1 MNALQTRGIVL
12 NRINFG
18 EADRILTII
27 TPDHG
32 KLRLMAKG
40 VRKVKS
46 KLAGGI
52 ELFSISEISF
62 LAGRRDIGTLVS
74 TRLVTHYGSI
84 VNEINRT
91 TAGYNALKLIDT
103 ITEEDS
109 EPEYYET
116 LLRTLAT
123 LNNTRLSIVLAE
135 SWLFM
140 HALQLSGHT
149 PNLKTDTN
157 GAKLEPN
164 TNYQFDFEAQAFF
177 VNDQGLYNDKHIKMM
192 RLLLSE
198 TPAKIAVV
206 GGAEQILEDLEGLL
220 KALVK
225 QSLAA

>member
-1 MNALQTRGIVL
+1 MNSQQTNGIVL

-27 TPDHG
+27 TPEHG

-52 ELFSISEISF
+52 ELFSISDISF
-62 LAGRRDIGTLVS
+62 IRGKRDIGTLIS
-74 TRLVTHYGSI
+74 TRLVTHYGNI
-84 VNEINRT
+84 VTDIDRT

-109 EPEYYET
+109 EADYYQV

-123 LNNTRLSIVLAE
+123 LNNSELSIVLAE

-140 HALQLSGHT
+140 QALKLGGHT
-149 PNLKTDTN
+149 PNLSTDTN
-157 GAKLEPN
+157 GAKLEAN

-177 VNDQGLYNDKHIKMM
+177 VSERGIYSDRHIKLM
-192 RLLLSE
+192 RLLLAELPS
-198 TPAKIAVV
+198 KIAVV
-206 GGAEQILEDLEGLL
+206 GGADQILEDLEGLL
-220 KALVK
+220 KALIK
-225 QSLAA
+225 QSTG

>member
-1 MNALQTRGIVL
+1 MNSQQTNGIVL

-27 TPDHG
+27 TPEYG

-40 VRKVKS
+40 VRRVKS

-52 ELFSISEISF
+52 ELFSISDISF
-62 LAGRRDIGTLVS
+62 IRGRGDIGTLVS
-74 TRLVTHYGSI
+74 TRLVTHYGNI
-84 VNEINRT
+84 VSEINRT

-109 EPEYYET
+109 EADYYQV

-123 LNNTRLSIVLAE
+123 LNNTDLSIVLAE

-140 HALQLSGHT
+140 QALKLGGHT
-149 PNLKTDTN
+149 PNLITDTN
-157 GAKLEPN
+157 GAKLEAN
-164 TNYQFDFEAQAFF
+164 TNYQFDFDAQAFF
-177 VNDQGLYNDKHIKMM
+177 ANDRGIYRDSHIKLL

-198 TPAKIAVV
+198 QPSKIAVV
-206 GGAEQILEDLEGLL
+206 GGADQILEDLEGLL
-220 KALVK
+220 KALIK
-225 QSLAA
+225 QSTA

>member
-1 MNALQTRGIVL
+1 MNSQQTSGIVL

-27 TPDHG
+27 TPEHG

-40 VRKVKS
+40 VRRVKS

-52 ELFSISEISF
+52 ELFSVSDISF
-62 LAGRRDIGTLVS
+62 IAGRRDIGTLVS
-74 TRLVTHYGSI
+74 TRLITHYGTI
-84 VNEINRT
+84 VTDIDRT
-91 TAGYNALKLIDT
+91 RAGYNALKLIDT

-109 EPEYYET
+109 EAAYYQV

-123 LNNTRLSIVLAE
+123 LNNPELSMVLAE

-140 HALQLSGHT
+140 QALRLSGHT
-149 PNLKTDTN
+149 PNLVTDTN
-157 GAKLEPN
+157 GAKLEAN
-164 TNYQFDFEAQAFF
+164 TAYQFDFDAQAFF
-177 VNDQGLYNDKHIKMM
+177 ANEHGMYRDSHIKLL

-198 TPAKIAVV
+198 QPSKIAVV
-206 GGAEQILEDLEGLL
+206 GGADQILEDLEGLL

-225 QSLAA
+225 QSTT